1 MRSYL
6 RGLIQKHGKVFLNKG
21 GTHENCVCEGE
32 RVCKKVRV
40 CVRGCGDQNIR
51 NICVRTM

>member
-6 RGLIQKHGKVFLNKG
+6 RGLIQKLGKVFLNKG

-40 CVRGCGDQNIR
+40 CVRGRGDQNIR